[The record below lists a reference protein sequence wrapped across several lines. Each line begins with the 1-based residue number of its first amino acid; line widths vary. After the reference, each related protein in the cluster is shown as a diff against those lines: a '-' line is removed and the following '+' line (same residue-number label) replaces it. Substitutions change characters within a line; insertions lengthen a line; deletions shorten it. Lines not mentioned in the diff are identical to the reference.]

1 MIWIPLSTSVPIWFR
16 ERKRRKEKIS
26 PHLLSY
32 SLHSFFLAY
41 SILSFLLT
49 YFLMLR
55 EIKEK
60 IAAVLKTSVNAR
72 LLKYLNLSCDQKEA
86 QQELLGCEEQQGT

>member
-1 MIWIPLSTSVPIWFR
+1 
-16 ERKRRKEKIS
+16 
-26 PHLLSY
+26 
-32 SLHSFFLAY
+32 
-41 SILSFLLT
+41 
-49 YFLMLR
+49 MLR